1 MLQKLGQLFGI
12 CRQAVEVEPSAPSFL
27 LLADGS
33 SFFLLADGVSK
44 LKLSK

>member
-1 MLQKLGQLFGI
+1 MLQKLGQFFGLV
-12 CRQAVEVEPSAPSFL
+12 RQAQEVEPSEASFL

-44 LKLSK
+44 LKLSQ

>member
-1 MLQKLGQLFGI
+1 MFQKLGQFFGLN
-12 CRQAVEVEPSAPSFL
+12 RQAQVEQSAPSFL